1 YARRWA
7 YKHPQPYDFFN
18 TFEQVLGEDLGWFW
32 RVMLFETWTLDQ
44 AIAKVTED
52 KDSVTVTIEDK
63 GLMPMP
69 VFLKVTY
76 SDGTV
81 EQKQLPVQGWL
92 EGNRTVVAAFRP
104 GKVVR
109 VEIDPEKYLPDIDP
123 ANNVWTP

>member
-1 YARRWA
+1 
-7 YKHPQPYDFFN
+7 
-18 TFEQVLGEDLGWFW
+18 
-32 RVMLFETWTLDQ
+32 
-44 AIAKVTED
+44 
-52 KDSVTVTIEDK
+52 
-63 GLMPMP
+63 
-69 VFLKVTY
+69 VTY